1 MTTKS
6 DTSVKVIEVGPR
18 DGLQNEPLPVPT
30 EVKVAFI
37 DALSEA
43 GFPIIE
49 CTSFVSP
56 AAVPQLADAEE
67 VMRRIRRR
75 AGTRYL
81 VLVPNERGLE
91 RALAVGCDAVALF
104 AAATEA
110 FSQANLRASIADTLA
125 RYATVTVR
133 AQAAGCWVRGYVSV
147 AFHCPYSGPVAPEQ
161 AITVAL
167 RLLEFGCDELAIAD
181 TIGRATPDDVA
192 RLLEKLLREV
202 PAERV
207 AVHLHDTT
215 GKALDNVA
223 VALSAGIRAVDAA
236 LGGLG
241 GCPFAPGAPG
251 NLATEALLDFLDTL
265 GYAHGIDRRALRD
278 AWLTLQQG
286 APELVQRGAARAS
299 ARSVDPTVAEE
310 LREGGA

>member
-1 MTTKS
+1 MVP
-6 DTSVKVIEVGPR
+6 TSNTPVKVIEVGPR
-18 DGLQNEPLPVPT
+18 DGLQNEPIPVPT

-37 DALSEA
+37 NALSEA
-43 GFPIIE
+43 GFPVIE

-56 AAVPQLADAEE
+56 TAVPQLADADE
-67 VMRRIRRR
+67 VMRHLRRR
-75 AGTRYL
+75 PGTRYL

-125 RYATVTVR
+125 RYATVAAR
-133 AQAAGCWVRGYVSV
+133 AKAAGCWVRGYISV

-181 TIGRATPDDVA
+181 TIGRATPHDVA
-192 RLLEKLLREV
+192 RLLEKLLKEV
-202 PAERV
+202 PPERV
-207 AVHLHDTT
+207 AVHFHDTA
-215 GKALDNVA
+215 GKALENVA
-223 VALSAGIRAVDAA
+223 VALDTGIRTVDASI
-236 LGGLG
+236 GGLG

-251 NLATEALLDFLDTL
+251 NLATEMLLDLLDAV
-265 GYAHGIDRRALRD
+265 GYIHGIDRRALQD
-278 AWLTLQQG
+278 AWFTLQKG
-286 APELVQRGAARAS
+286 VPELVQRRTAQAS
-299 ARSVDPTVAEE
+299 ARPDDPTVTV
-310 LREGGA
+310 

>member
-1 MTTKS
+1 MVP
-6 DTSVKVIEVGPR
+6 TSNTPVKVIEVGPR
-18 DGLQNEPLPVPT
+18 DGLQNEPIPVPT

-37 DALSEA
+37 NALSEA
-43 GFPIIE
+43 GFPVIE

-56 AAVPQLADAEE
+56 TAVPQLADADE
-67 VMRRIRRR
+67 VMRHLRRR
-75 AGTRYL
+75 PGTRYL

-125 RYATVTVR
+125 RYATVAAR
-133 AQAAGCWVRGYVSV
+133 AQAAGCWVRGYISV

-181 TIGRATPDDVA
+181 TIGRATPHDVA
-192 RLLEKLLREV
+192 RLLEKLLKEV
-202 PAERV
+202 PPERV
-207 AVHLHDTT
+207 AVHFHDTA
-215 GKALDNVA
+215 GKALENVA
-223 VALSAGIRAVDAA
+223 VALDTGIRTVDASI
-236 LGGLG
+236 GGLG

-251 NLATEALLDFLDTL
+251 NLATEMLLDLLDAV
-265 GYAHGIDRRALRD
+265 GYIHGIDRRALHD
-278 AWLTLQQG
+278 AWFTLQKG
-286 APELVQRGAARAS
+286 VPELVQRRTAQAS
-299 ARSVDPTVAEE
+299 ARPDDPTVTV
-310 LREGGA
+310 